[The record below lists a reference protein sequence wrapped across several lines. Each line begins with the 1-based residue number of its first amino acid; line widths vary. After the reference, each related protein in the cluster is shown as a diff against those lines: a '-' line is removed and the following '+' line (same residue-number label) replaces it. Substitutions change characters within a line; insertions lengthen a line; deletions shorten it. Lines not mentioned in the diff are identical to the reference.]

1 MMESKPADAV
11 TGIMIIL
18 DGLGDRP
25 VEALDDLTP
34 LEAAE
39 TPHLDAAAA
48 RGVAGMVR
56 PLQPWVPV
64 GTQVGTALLMG
75 LAPSDVPLLSRGP
88 VEAAGA
94 GLDLVPEDVA
104 FRCNY
109 ATLEPN
115 GTGFGVT
122 DRRAGRIDRGTH
134 ELAEAIDGMELF
146 GGVQVGFR
154 ASTQHR
160 AVVRFR
166 GVGLS
171 PAVTDTDPG
180 AGSEARGVLA
190 SRALVGGDED
200 AERTASLVNEFV
212 MKSHKI
218 LSDHPVNIR
227 RIGRGLAPANGL
239 LTRGAGAVTR
249 LRNYVRH
256 LGLKTAVIAGEGTVH
271 GLSYLFGFTT
281 VNRPEFTATTDTD
294 LEEKVGSAL
303 VAIENNDLVYLHI
316 KGPDVAAHDLD
327 AEGKRDFISAVDAA
341 LAPLLERDIVVAV
354 TGDHST
360 DSVTG
365 RHTGDPVPAFIVA
378 PRSRRDDVRCFG
390 EQACLSG
397 ALGHLT
403 ATSFMTAMLDH
414 MHVLQNYR
422 GYEDDFI
429 R

>member
-1 MMESKPADAV
+1 MSDLKPADAI

-25 VEALDDLTP
+25 IDAFDGLTP
-34 LEAAE
+34 LEAAD
-39 TPHLDAAAA
+39 TPNLDAATE
-48 RGVAGMVR
+48 RGIAGLVR
-56 PLQPWVPV
+56 PLQPWVPA

-75 LAPSDVPLLSRGP
+75 LAPSDLPQLSRGP

-94 GLDLVPEDVA
+94 GLDLDPDDVA
-104 FRCNY
+104 FRCNF
-109 ATLEPN
+109 ATLQPN
-115 GTGFGVT
+115 GTGFGIV
-122 DRRAGRIDRGTH
+122 DRRAGRIDRGTY

-146 GGVQVGFR
+146 GGVQIGFR

-160 AVVRFR
+160 AVVRMR
-166 GVGLS
+166 GADLS

-180 AGSEARGVLA
+180 VGNESQGVLA
-190 SRALVGGDED
+190 ARAVVSGDAD

-212 MKSHKI
+212 MKSHEI
-218 LSDHPVNIR
+218 LRDHAVNIT
-227 RIGRGLAPANGL
+227 RIGTGLDPANGL
-239 LTRGAGAVTR
+239 LTRGAGAVAP
-249 LRNYVRH
+249 LRNFVRH
-256 LGLKTAVIAGEGTVH
+256 LGLKTTVIAGEGTVH
-271 GLSYLFGFTT
+271 GLANLFGFTT

-303 VAIENNDLVYLHI
+303 VAIENNDLVFLHI

-327 AEGKRDFISAVDAA
+327 PERKRDFIRAVDSAI
-341 LAPLLERDIVVAV
+341 APLLERDIVVAV

-360 DSVTG
+360 DSSTG
-365 RHTGDPVPAFIVA
+365 RHTGEPVPAVIAA
-378 PRSRRDDVRCFG
+378 PRSRRDGVTRFG
-390 EQACLSG
+390 ELACLGG

-414 MHVLQNYR
+414 MNVLHNYR